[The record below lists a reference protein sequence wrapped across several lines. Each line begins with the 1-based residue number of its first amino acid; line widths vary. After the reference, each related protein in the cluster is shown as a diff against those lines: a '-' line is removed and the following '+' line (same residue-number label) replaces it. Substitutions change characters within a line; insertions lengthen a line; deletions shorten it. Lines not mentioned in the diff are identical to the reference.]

1 MADLVDHPVF
11 RAANIG
17 TSFKTVRDAYG
28 YCETLLGSRY
38 RTFRIRKQEAQHS
51 LRQGETLMQQIN

>member
-1 MADLVDHPVF
+1 MDHPPVF

-28 YCETLLGSRY
+28 YYETLLGSRY
-38 RTFRIRKQEAQHS
+38 RTFRIRKKLTLCDH
-51 LRQGETLMQQIN
+51 QGSYQGHESENQA